1 MRKVKLTTA
10 VIRGII
16 ALGRPG
22 MVQAMRGELTHV
34 KMNEL
39 SIYRS
44 HIDDANKALDWAA
57 RTHQDLMK
65 PAFDDIDMVTFD

>member
-22 MVQAMRGELTHV
+22 MVQAMRGELSQNQ
-34 KMNEL
+34 MNEL

-44 HIDDANKALDWAA
+44 HIDDADRDWE
-57 RTHQDLMK
+57 
-65 PAFDDIDMVTFD
+65 TFHWVLLLRRVVYLL

>member
-1 MRKVKLTTA
+1 
-10 VIRGII
+10 
-16 ALGRPG
+16 
-22 MVQAMRGELTHV
+22 
-34 KMNEL
+34 MNEL

-65 PAFDDIDMVTFD
+65 PAFDDIDMVTFE

>member
-22 MVQAMRGELTHV
+22 MVQAMRGELSQNQ
-34 KMNEL
+34 MNEL

-44 HIDDANKALDWAA
+44 HIDDANKALDWAS

-65 PAFDDIDMVTFD
+65 PAFDDIDMVTVE